1 VKGKFLIASIIFLFN
16 GFFGTYYPSYGLV
29 KEANTNSKIDLNID
43 YLDNLPINDYILG
56 PGDKIKIIVSREY
69 EELSSTTTIDGEGTI
84 YVPRLNRIYVEG
96 LTLNE
101 LNKILNK
108 AFRKFV
114 KFPAVEVQVIEY
126 RPIRVFVQGEV
137 ENPGLQLL
145 EGSFFVNNF
154 IKKDSELSE
163 AKRAEIDT
171 GNIRRSTSQNY
182 KTTFFPTVFDALRE
196 SGGITHFSDLSNIKL
211 IRRNNLSNGSGKIQT
226 TLNFEDVLTTGDTS
240 QNIRIYDSDVIIVG
254 KSDTDNKAFL
264 RKAIL
269 SNLNPKFIEVFVTG
283 RIKRP
288 GLTKVSKA
296 NVLSDAVDIAGGAK
310 VLRGPVTFLRFNNDG
325 TIDKRKFGFSGNA
338 TRGSYENPYLKSG
351 DLIVIGDYP
360 LASINQ
366 IITEFTSPIVG
377 MFSTYGLIKAI
388 ND

>member
-1 VKGKFLIASIIFLFN
+1 MKGKFLIASIIFLFN

-283 RIKRP
+283 RINRP

>member
-1 VKGKFLIASIIFLFN
+1 MKGKFLIASIIFLFN

>member
-1 VKGKFLIASIIFLFN
+1 LFN